1 MLRYET
7 ILICFLLLNNIVLP
21 QSFTR
26 ITTGA
31 VVTDGGHGVGCSWA
45 DFDNDGDQDLYIT
58 NGVINGAEVNFLYQ
72 NNGDGTF
79 TRIIGNRSVQEDYF
93 SESSSWGDFNN
104 DGALDLFVGNSRF
117 GSRPWF
123 DFLFVSNGSGNFQKI
138 SGGDLTSLQ
147 YDSRSVSWVDYD
159 NDGLLDV
166 FIANEGG
173 RNYLY
178 RNNGDSTFSS
188 IDAGSLTSDVRVSAA
203 CAWADY
209 DLDGD
214 VDVFVGNLNNQ
225 NNGLYRNDGGNTFTR
240 ISSGDIVSNGG
251 NSIGCSWADYNNDGY
266 PDLFVANFNN
276 QGNFLY
282 QNNGDGTFTRI
293 TSGDIVSNG
302 GSTFGSA
309 WGDYDNDGYLDL
321 FVTNLSNQNNFLY
334 RNLGDGT
341 FERITGEDIVNNGG
355 QSEGC
360 AWADYD
366 RDGDLD
372 MYAVNF
378 DGDNNFLYRN
388 NGNSNNWINL
398 LLKGSASNHSAIGA
412 RVKVK
417 KSAGW
422 QYREVSGQTGYQSQN
437 SLNVEFGLGAATQID
452 SIVVSW
458 PSGAEDVFLNVQSN
472 QFLTITEN
480 GSITGIGQDDQSA
493 IDGFELYQNYPNPF
507 NPQTTIRFYLPQT
520 AEVDL
525 AIYNT
530 LGKRIKTLLNEV
542 VNAGE
547 HRQVWNG
554 KVENGEKA
562 SSGIYFYRL
571 KTEKKILS
579 RQMALL
585 Q

>member
-1 MLRYET
+1 MLRYEI
-7 ILICFLLLNNIVLP
+7 ILICFLLMNSIVFP

-26 ITTGA
+26 ITSGA

-45 DFDNDGDQDLYIT
+45 DFDNDGDQDLYVT
-58 NGVINGAEVNFLYQ
+58 NGIVNGAEVNYLYQ

-79 TRIIGNRSVQEDYF
+79 TRLTGNRSVQEDYF

-104 DGALDLFVGNSRF
+104 DGSLDLFVGNSRF

-123 DFLFVSNGSGNFQKI
+123 DFLFVSNGNGGFQKI
-138 SGGDLTSLQ
+138 SGGALTSLQ

-166 FIANEGG
+166 FVANEGG

-225 NNGLYRNDGGNTFTR
+225 NNGLYRNDGGNNFTR
-240 ISSGDIVSNGG
+240 ISSGDIVTNGG
-251 NSIGCSWADYNNDGY
+251 NSIGCSWGDYNNDGY

-293 TSGDIVSNG
+293 TNGDIVSNG
-302 GSTFGSA
+302 GNSFGSA
-309 WGDYDNDGYLDL
+309 WGDYDNDGFLDL

-341 FERITGEDIVNNGG
+341 FERIIGEDIVTNGG
-355 QSEGC
+355 HSEGC

-378 DGDNNFLYRN
+378 EGDNNFLYRN
-388 NGNSNNWINL
+388 NGNSNSWINL
-398 LLKGSASNHSAIGA
+398 LLEGTSSNRSAIGA
-412 RVKVK
+412 RVKIK
-417 KSAGW
+417 TADGW

-437 SLNVEFGLGAATQID
+437 SLNVEFGLGTSSQID
-452 SIVVSW
+452 SVVVNW
-458 PSGAEDVFLNVQSN
+458 PSGAEDIFLNVQPN

-507 NPQTTIRFYLPQT
+507 NPQTTIRFYLPQ
-520 AEVDL
+520 ASEVEL
-525 AIYNT
+525 AIYDA

-542 VNAGE
+542 VTAGE
-547 HRQVWNG
+547 HQQIWNG
-554 KVENGEKA
+554 KVESGEQA
-562 SSGIYFYRL
+562 GSGIYFYRL
-571 KTEKKILS
+571 KSGKKILS